1 VARAAVQGLDAVLK
15 RAHVYRVDYLTGK
28 RFHVGMIEERRR
40 SERQSNE
47 LGLLKLARQRFASSP
62 DEAFRTIVRFE

>member
-1 VARAAVQGLDAVLK
+1 LPLAAVQGLNSTFK

-40 SERQSNE
+40 SERKSNE
-47 LGLLKLARQRFASSP
+47 LGLLKLARKRFASSP
-62 DEAFRTIVRFE
+62 DEAFRTIVSFE